1 MKGKSFMMIFTR
13 GMGYI
18 VAIYLLLLTGCVA
31 NVNSRGTATLLPV
44 NEESKSESPT
54 VALPTKIVTV
64 SVTLET
70 STSSSLQ
77 KVTSFGKVFVKSG
90 QGQVYIRNGPGNSY
104 ERMGVL
110 LEGKEAGVISKTVEG
125 DWLQI
130 SLEDG
135 SGWVYAELVN
145 VEGDQSEIPCN
156 ARFSNCE
163 LSPTPDNYESAVK
176 NIRTIIG
183 DSQILLHYMSTEKN
197 PNANLREV
205 YVFRD
210 DDGGEYQVDTKTNQ
224 VIQFIRRNVSVNSE
238 SSKSFDEIKQLAEAF
253 ATKNSLYF
261 VKYSNELVYSTAT
274 KDGPIFSFRW
284 DLRPSTQIMPPF
296 LQVILNSNGQIVSYI
311 NALDIVGK

>member
-1 MKGKSFMMIFTR
+1 MKTFTR

-18 VAIYLLLLTGCVA
+18 MAIYLLLLTGCAA
-31 NVNSRGTATLLPV
+31 NVNSQGTATLLPVPV

-64 SVTLET
+64 SVALET
-70 STSSSLQ
+70 ATSSPSQ
-77 KVTSFGKVFVKSG
+77 KVTFYGKVFVKSR
-90 QGQVYIRNGPGNSY
+90 QGQVYIRNGPGSSY
-104 ERMGVL
+104 ERMAVL
-110 LEGKEAGVISKTVEG
+110 LEGKEASVISKTVEG

-130 SLEDG
+130 SLDNET
-135 SGWVYAELVN
+135 GWVYAELVN

-156 ARFSNCE
+156 VRFSNCE

-183 DSQILLHYMSTEKN
+183 DSLVPLHYVSTEKN

-210 DDGGEYQVDTKTNQ
+210 DDGGEYQVDMKTNQ
-224 VIQFIRRNVSVNSE
+224 VIQFIRNASVNSE
-238 SSKSFDEIKQLAEAF
+238 NSKSFDEIKQLAEAF
-253 ATKNSLYF
+253 ATKNSAYF
-261 VKYSNELVYSTAT
+261 VKYSNELVYSTAI

-284 DLRPSTQIMPPF
+284 DLRPSMQMMPPF
-296 LQVILNSNGQIVSYI
+296 LQIILNSNGQVVSYI